1 MSAGASL
8 MILDDPRKV
17 NTTGSLVTF
26 TAVTQCAFQRPI
38 EGVTMPEDMEF
49 NVLFNNWQGVRLLPG
64 TLFEARGTV
73 TIEDDRPV
81 LTADLIRV
89 QHGDPDSEDYA
100 KNCLP
105 LCNMRLD
112 FCGPVS
118 AIPVPNGDYRIFTVE
133 VSAYL
138 RKEKS
143 SGLAVFS
150 IFKIHCVFA
159 GAAR

>member
-1 MSAGASL
+1 MS
-8 MILDDPRKV
+8 
-17 NTTGSLVTF
+17 
-26 TAVTQCAFQRPI
+26 PI
-38 EGVTMPEDMEF
+38 C
-49 NVLFNNWQGVRLLPG
+49 R
-64 TLFEARGTV
+64 
-73 TIEDDRPV
+73 
-81 LTADLIRV
+81 
-89 QHGDPDSEDYA
+89 QHGDPDSNDYA

-118 AIPVPNGDYRIFTVE
+118 AIPVPNGNYRIFTVE

-150 IFKIHCVFA
+150 VFNIHCVFA